1 MTFLKKVVTIQLTQ
15 PLSSRPPPG
24 SSPGQT
30 IFPRT
35 KGPGMENGASRD
47 PGTKARAVTPG
58 SRDDKTQ
65 RSFDIQYRLLAYRT
79 RVMLNMDPFDV
90 YQADP

>member
-1 MTFLKKVVTIQLTQ
+1 
-15 PLSSRPPPG
+15 
-24 SSPGQT
+24 
-30 IFPRT
+30 
-35 KGPGMENGASRD
+35 MENGASRD

-65 RSFDIQYRLLAYRT
+65 RSFDILYRLLAYRT